1 MDPIPTLVLYPPL
14 PNTHPRRLSSNHSQ
28 VRLKSEVR
36 ICQRRNRWFFSM
48 GFRTLVFGHRT
59 DFLLF
64 LDLITISLSA
74 CGVPF
79 RVWRASIFVSFSIV
93 FIFLVSIFVLHL
105 CSCLCFFLT
114 CVHHCVFLLFII
126 LCALLVFTVVSANL
140 VTIVSHF
147 NWVYFYYLGLSL
159 MQHYAS
165 SPALCQLANIVPT
178 LCFEKF
184 SFRIASRM
192 TQ

>member
-1 MDPIPTLVLYPPL
+1 MDPIPTLVPYTPL
-14 PNTHPRRLSSNHSQ
+14 PKTHPRRLSSNHSQ

-126 LCALLVFTVVSANL
+126 LCALLVLTVVSICL

-147 NWVYFYYLGLSL
+147 KCIFSLGLFLLIRSVSHTTL
-159 MQHYAS
+159 CVFS
-165 SPALCQLANIVPT
+165 SPVSIGQHCANIV
-178 LCFEKF
+178 LRKVF
-184 SFRIASRM
+184 I
-192 TQ
+192 